1 MYFTR
6 LLVFAFF
13 FCSAVPRSAEAQSA
27 HRHAGPIT
35 SIEQLDNET
44 HIQVGDQLVF
54 RILEDEDP
62 ATTLTV
68 SDSGQVRVPYVG
80 NMVELSSPQ

>member
-68 SDSGQVRVPYVG
+68 SDSGQV
-80 NMVELSSPQ
+80 